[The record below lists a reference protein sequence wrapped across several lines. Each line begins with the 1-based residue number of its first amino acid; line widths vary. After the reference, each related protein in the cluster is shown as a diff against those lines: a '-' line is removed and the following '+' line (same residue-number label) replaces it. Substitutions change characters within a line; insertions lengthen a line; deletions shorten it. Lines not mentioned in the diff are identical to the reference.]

1 MRFICTAAA
10 LAMLAALAPASA
22 KTESAYTKIFT
33 KAAKCKTVES
43 NEEEGWAVAKC
54 PGYKGMEVWVGD
66 GDNRV
71 TVGYGKNGRDEL
83 AFSSTFPN
91 FNTTG
96 DTIEWRLKDGKP
108 VATILRWK
116 IDGGEGLPK
125 GEMLVVTQLNAGNQ
139 CWIAVVA
146 AHKNKN
152 ANELARQAAD
162 SLAGTVDCEATMP
175 RVVGTPDTAIYPQ
188 E

>member
-1 MRFICTAAA
+1 MRLALIAAA
-10 LAMLAALAPASA
+10 SVALALPALA
-22 KTESAYTKIFT
+22 KTESAYTKILADT
-33 KAAKCKTVES
+33 AKCKTVDS
-43 NEEEGWAVAKC
+43 NDQEGWAIAKC
-54 PGYKGMEVWVGD
+54 PGYKGTDVWVSD

-71 TVGYGKNGRDEL
+71 TVAYGAKGRDEA
-83 AFSSTFPN
+83 AFGQTFNN
-91 FNTTG
+91 FNVTG

-108 VATILRWK
+108 IATILRWK

-125 GEMLVVTQLNAGNQ
+125 GEMLVVTQLTPGNQ

-152 ANELARQAAD
+152 ANDLARQAAD
-162 SLAGTVDCEATMP
+162 QLAGKVDCNAP
-175 RVVGTPDTAIYPQ
+175 GQAKVFGTPDNDIFPP

>member
-1 MRFICTAAA
+1 MRLAVLAAA
-10 LAMLAALAPASA
+10 VVALAAPALAKS
-22 KTESAYTKIFT
+22 ESAYTKIAT
-33 KAAKCKTVES
+33 PAAKCKTVES

-54 PGYKGMEVWVGD
+54 PGYKGIDVWFSD
-66 GDNRV
+66 GDNRM
-71 TVGYGKNGRDEL
+71 TVGYGKNGRNEE
-83 AFSSTFPN
+83 AFTSTFPF
-91 FNTTG
+91 FNVTG

-125 GEMLVVTQLNAGNQ
+125 GEMLVVTQLKTGNQ
-139 CWIAVVA
+139 CWVAVIA

-162 SLAGTVDCEATMP
+162 QLGGKVDCATAQP
-175 RVVGTPDTAIYPQ
+175 QVIGTPDNDIYST